1 MRWVVYL
8 PMLLPITA
16 MPVARIAADHLAPRR
31 VVWLLTTVAVVLAV
45 CTVASLGLLT
55 VVGTAQLPGVP
66 LPDHWSDPRVRA
78 SIPRVQ
84 AIGSAAVLALTFA
97 IACAVSVVIRRRRAL
112 AVLRAGVT
120 GDTELT
126 VLPTGP
132 PTAFALPGRRP
143 RIVVSASMLA
153 HLDADERRALLAHER
168 AHLTGRHDQVLLV
181 ATLAM
186 CAHPLLRPLRTAIGY
201 ALERCADEVA
211 ARVVGDRRTV
221 ARAVGKAALA
231 GSRAPAGTLA
241 ATGGPVPRRVVAL
254 LSPSPADAWPT
265 PWSRPGAAA
274 LTALL
279 GTALS
284 AWAVW
289 DAAIDLHDIL
299 LAANHVL

>member
-1 MRWVVYL
+1 VRWVVYL

-16 MPVARIAADHLAPRR
+16 MPVARVAADRLAPRR
-31 VVWLLTTVAVVLAV
+31 VVWLLTAVAAVLAV
-45 CTVASLGLLT
+45 CAVASLCLLT

-84 AIGSAAVLALTFA
+84 AIGSVAVLALTSA
-97 IACAVSVVIRRRRAL
+97 IACAVAVVVRRRRAL
-112 AVLRAGVT
+112 AVLRSGVT

-168 AHLTGRHDQVLLV
+168 AHLTGRHDRVLLV

-186 CAHPLLRPLRTAIGY
+186 CAHPLLRPLRTAIAY

-231 GSRAPAGTLA
+231 GSRAPAGALA
-241 ATGGPVPRRVVAL
+241 ATGGPVPRRVAAL
-254 LSPSPADAWPT
+254 LSPSPADTWPA
-265 PWSRPGAAA
+265 PWSLPGAAA

-279 GTALS
+279 GTAIS

-299 LAANHVL
+299 LAADHVL